1 MMGKGAEEDWVYRVL
16 AMRRFRLQR
25 ERDELFFLIR
35 DAEVTQDADAE
46 ARYHSQYSQVVQAWH
61 RLNEALGQQHLGH
74 TLGKSP
80 Y

>member
-1 MMGKGAEEDWVYRVL
+1 
-16 AMRRFRLQR
+16 
-25 ERDELFFLIR
+25 
-35 DAEVTQDADAE
+35 
-46 ARYHSQYSQVVQAWH
+46 VQAWH